1 MEVPGYSL
9 PGVIASCIFIL
20 LTVRQQDDFRVLG
33 PAGPILARVGEDA
46 LLTCRLLPK
55 RSAAHMEVAWYHA
68 QPRAAAPA
76 LQDGT
81 DMVEVQMASCRDR
94 LQMIE
99 DSIDEGSVTLKIR
112 NVQPSD
118 SGQYWCRFQDG
129 DSFGETSLLLQVAG
143 LGSAPNIHI
152 TRNEDGVQLVC
163 AAEGWFPEPQVYW
176 EDRWGER
183 LLAVSEHHIPDDH
196 GLFHVEDTLVVGDVS
211 AATETVSCFIHSPI
225 LKEGKGTVL
234 NLPEKL
240 RTEMASL
247 KVIGPSQ
254 PTLVRVGEDIQIT
267 CYLSPETDAQSMEV
281 RWVQSLWYP
290 AVHVYKD
297 GDHVAGE
304 QMLEYRGRT
313 SLVGDGIHEGRLT
326 LQIHDARAS
335 DDGQYR
341 CLFAEDGVYQEA
353 SLDLKVVAVGS
364 APLITMERQK
374 DGVRQL
380 VCTSSGWFPPP
391 QVQWRDTEGRTMPS
405 TPAALRQG
413 SQGLFHV
420 ESFLLVTNSSMVN
433 VTCAISNLPLGQEK
447 TAAVAL
453 SESKMS
459 FSWKILSVLG
469 LFLAVTTGLIWMKSY
484 KNVNVTQESNT
495 APLRSTLPEEHENM
509 PCEHSS
515 HRVLTT
521 SSTRWVRRGSH
532 LRQGIES
539 LRSGMR

>member
-240 RTEMASL
+240 RTEM
-247 KVIGPSQ
+247 
-254 PTLVRVGEDIQIT
+254 
-267 CYLSPETDAQSMEV
+267 
-281 RWVQSLWYP
+281 
-290 AVHVYKD
+290 VHVYKD